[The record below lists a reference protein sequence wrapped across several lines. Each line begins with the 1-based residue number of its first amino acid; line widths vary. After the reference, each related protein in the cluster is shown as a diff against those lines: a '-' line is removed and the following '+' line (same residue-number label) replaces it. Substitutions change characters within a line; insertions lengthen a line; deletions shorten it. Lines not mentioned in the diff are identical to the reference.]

1 MIGRRWVLQGTLL
14 ASAALSAAAAS
25 AATSIANSLTG
36 FTGDSTQ
43 GATQSALAAVG
54 LGFSS
59 TAGSSEDP
67 PGNFVD
73 PTVTFNSSG
82 AHFGEAFL
90 GDGGRNYLRTTATDF
105 ANYSFTAEVSWVTSD
120 MFSQAAYFGLGS
132 AAFGSFRIAD
142 WGTANSATQLFL
154 EVDPLD
160 PNVNTFKNDNG
171 LTIFGADTPAP
182 GLDAGTNRLRLTYD
196 WFRKTAD
203 FAIDVNYAGGAFTA
217 DVTLPTVSTLDL
229 YGPDGWPTEP
239 ARVYFGGD
247 DGTVYKD
254 LQVTVTSSNMVLGD
268 LNNNGTIT
276 SADWVILRNNQNADL
291 SALTFQ
297 QAYAQG
303 DLTADKANDHAD
315 FKLFKS
321 LYEATNGPG
330 SFEVMLATIPEPAGL
345 VLLTAALAGLPAA
358 RRIRARR

>member
-1 MIGRRWVLQGTLL
+1 
-14 ASAALSAAAAS
+14 
-25 AATSIANSLTG
+25 
-36 FTGDSTQ
+36 
-43 GATQSALAAVG
+43 
-54 LGFSS
+54 
-59 TAGSSEDP
+59 
-67 PGNFVD
+67 
-73 PTVTFNSSG
+73 
-82 AHFGEAFL
+82 
-90 GDGGRNYLRTTATDF
+90 
-105 ANYSFTAEVSWVTSD
+105 
-120 MFSQAAYFGLGS
+120 
-132 AAFGSFRIAD
+132 
-142 WGTANSATQLFL
+142 
-154 EVDPLD
+154 
-160 PNVNTFKNDNG
+160 
-171 LTIFGADTPAP
+171 
-182 GLDAGTNRLRLTYD
+182 LRLTYD

-203 FAIDVNYAGGAFTA
+203 FAIDVNYASGAFTA

-268 LNNNGTIT
+268 LNNSGTIT